1 MNEIVLYSEL
11 IKPSF
16 APPGWVFGPVWAVIY
31 FFIAVSFFTVFYKVY
46 QKQLPSKLALP
57 FVLNIIF
64 NVSFTPIQFG
74 LQNNFLAL
82 IDVILVLF
90 TLVWALIS
98 IWKHVRWVALVN
110 IPYLLWCCFA
120 VVLQCTITI
129 MNWK

>member
-16 APPGWVFGPVWAVIY
+16 APPGWVFGPVWAVLY